1 MLLYYNSKCVYY
13 TSWFTFHIT
22 TASAKLYSCFMGFPF
37 LNDNF
42 PFFSYRYCKNKPY
55 PKSRFC
61 RGVPGKKSVPCFAE
75 YNSTLKRPSLWAFQ
89 WAVLWILSTN
99 WENIFLPQTKH
110 LQRTLKIHWYSNNI
124 AQVKLE

>member
-75 YNSTLKRPSLWAFQ
+75 YNSTLNALVYGHSSEQCFEFCQLIGKTFFYLKQNTCKELWRS
-89 WAVLWILSTN
+89 IDIPT
-99 WENIFLPQTKH
+99 T
-110 LQRTLKIHWYSNNI
+110 
-124 AQVKLE
+124 